1 MKSGYMYYGSRKY
14 NTLFLVKVDSLHPET
29 AARLLDFV
37 SSGGTIFCLES
48 IPSVSLGYSNF
59 QEKDREVERLVGK
72 MKACSDRFFLLKKPE
87 KDFIGW
93 YKGIQEKHMIKP
105 YLKIEKPDPF
115 VMQNRYQGEDG
126 TEVIYLINSHI
137 HNSYKTRITFSGELI
152 SGKNCWKWDP
162 ETGNRFRVR
171 LDKNDSMVL
180 DLGPAESFLFVFN
193 SASKGEEWQSLPASG
208 SSELCL
214 SEKWT
219 AEFVHCRDGS
229 VKSAE
234 LSTLRDLKDMPEFVN
249 FAGTVKYTNR
259 IRIGI
264 LPQKSY
270 LNLGKVYG
278 LCSVKLNGVD
288 LGIKWYGRRIYD
300 ISKHIKEGNNDIE
313 ILVVTSMGNYM
324 KSLTDNPV
332 AQYWT
337 NEKNKVQPLQ
347 SMGLIGPVT
356 LY

>member
-1 MKSGYMYYGSRKY
+1 
-14 NTLFLVKVDSLHPET
+14 
-29 AARLLDFV
+29 
-37 SSGGTIFCLES
+37 
-48 IPSVSLGYSNF
+48 
-59 QEKDREVERLVGK
+59 
-72 MKACSDRFFLLKKPE
+72 
-87 KDFIGW
+87 
-93 YKGIQEKHMIKP
+93 
-105 YLKIEKPDPF
+105 
-115 VMQNRYQGEDG
+115 
-126 TEVIYLINSHI
+126 
-137 HNSYKTRITFSGELI
+137 
-152 SGKNCWKWDP
+152 
-162 ETGNRFRVR
+162 
-171 LDKNDSMVL
+171 MVL